1 MSGLPVDLPGGSD
14 LRAFRAEVRDWLA
27 QNLPA
32 ELKVPYLRDP
42 TGASG
47 AELEKRLRWQSI
59 LHAGGWAAVHW
70 PAEYGGRDVGMLEH
84 AVFLAECA
92 AARAPEPANVIGLS
106 MVGPTLI
113 EHGTVGQLALLPP
126 ILSGEQMWCQLY
138 SEPEAGSDLG
148 MIRTHGTRVAGGWS
162 VSGQKVWCSWAAV
175 ADRGMLL
182 ARTAA
187 GRLDGLTCFLI
198 DMHAPGVRVRP
209 MRQISGDEHF
219 CEVFLDEVQVLEDQV
234 VGAPGAGWAVATT
247 TLTHERTTAIF
258 ARHGA
263 TVDAAEL
270 LLTLLGRGSVAD
282 VLCDRAAKLWTD
294 AQLLRLSAYRG
305 LSELGTGDLPAA
317 LYLQRLAWGVA
328 NKAIFDLA
336 ADITS
341 EPSVRDE
348 VSAGELAAWQK
359 LFLAS
364 QGWTIGGGTSEIQ
377 RNMLASRVLRM
388 ARA

>member
-1 MSGLPVDLPGGSD
+1 MLPVELPGGSQ
-14 LRAFRAEVRDWLA
+14 LTAFRTEIRDWLA
-27 QNLPA
+27 LNLPA
-32 ELKVPYLRDP
+32 DLKVPPLRDP

-47 AELEKRLRWQSI
+47 AEFTKRLRWQSI
-59 LHAGGWAAVHW
+59 LHTGGWAAVHW
-70 PAEYGGRDVGMLEH
+70 PTEYGGRGAGLVEH

-92 AARAPEPANVIGLS
+92 EAHAPEPANVIGLS

-113 EHGTVGQLALLPP
+113 EHGTKAQPACLPL

-138 SEPEAGSDLG
+138 SEPDAGSDLG
-148 MIRTHGTRVAGGWS
+148 MIRTAATRVNGGWS
-162 VSGQKVWCSWAAV
+162 VSGQKIWCSWAAV

-182 ARTAA
+182 ARSAP

-198 DMHAPGVRVRP
+198 DMHAPGVDVRP

-219 CEVFLDEVQVLEDQV
+219 CEVFLDEVYVPDSQV
-234 VGAPGAGWAVATT
+234 VGEPGAGWTVATT

-263 TVDAAEL
+263 TIDAADQLAAL
-270 LLTLLGRGSVAD
+270 LERGPVPEP
-282 VLCDRAAKLWTD
+282 LRDRAARLWSD
-294 AQLLRLSAYRG
+294 AQLLRLTAYRG
-305 LSELGTGDLPAA
+305 LSEIRSDNLPAA
-317 LYLQRLAWGVA
+317 LFIQRLAWGRT
-328 NKAIFDLA
+328 NKAVFDLA
-336 ADITS
+336 IDVIS
-341 EPSVRDE
+341 EPPLLDQVSPDE
-348 VSAGELAAWQK
+348 RADWNK

-388 ARA
+388 ARS